1 MADEIDIIDQLVK
14 ALKNDSTLYK
24 STQQQLRQQAKST
37 EEYEKLNRQLRAA
50 IIDGRQLKKLKDEEL
65 DLLEKL
71 NGEFETNL
79 KNLRIEKKIKEDL
92 NTVGKKLVD
101 SLFGLGDAQ
110 TQNADKIEY
119 YTRSFESFPFV
130 GKAVNE
136 FGKSIDFNVDVFKAL
151 ASLGADF
158 NQSLVNLRIG
168 SRNTLL
174 PLMEFVD
181 LIKENSSNLA
191 LLYGTVNT
199 GTSRISD
206 LSREIRANLIP
217 QFASFGVTTDEL
229 NEYLGTYLALQ
240 RVQGR
245 QEYLSTATSTEA
257 LRSYTSELDKVA
269 KLTGIQRQELDKAV
283 RAQQADAVLQSY
295 LAGLAPARETEVR
308 TFIAGLKALSP
319 ELGSA
324 VSNLVA
330 TGFPLSQFEQNLVAL
345 NPGLMDSALAFREG
359 TLSSEEFNNRL
370 RTIANSTQR
379 FDAGLIRGSEAV
391 NASVTA
397 FLPLKGTVT
406 NFATLLNEQT
416 KAQGGATGQVIE
428 LQESFRR
435 FKSNIEGIQTVLL
448 QQALPSLASG
458 FGLTR
463 EKMDELGEKI
473 TKFGLEYPGLL
484 TGAVVSA
491 QAARYTIH
499 YAKEVGLLGA
509 GTAFGIRLAGAGGFF
524 GPGGRGSAAVG
535 AVGRGLGTAGR
546 ALPYVG
552 AIAGVGYNA
561 KELMDD
567 NPDNNKRAILGLI
580 GATMGGLLGLV
591 VGPMGAAIGAS
602 IGSAAG
608 NALGSM
614 VEPRFGGGPVMTGS
628 QYLVGEKGP
637 ELFTPKTA
645 GTVTSN
651 SDLVQMS
658 KFQQMFGEQNAAFKQ
673 FADLSAKME
682 KHLNTLVSI
691 NARTETNTGN
701 AVRRLANL
709 GTDLV

>member
-37 EEYEKLNRQLRAA
+37 EEYVKLNNQLRKS
-50 IIDGRQLKKLKDEEL
+50 ILDGRKKQELSNEEL
-65 DLLEKL
+65 NLLDKL
-71 NGEFETNL
+71 NDEYEENL
-79 KNLRIEKKIKEDL
+79 KALRKEKKIREDL
-92 NTVGKKLVD
+92 NSVGKKLVD

-206 LSREIRANLIP
+206 LSREIRAKLIP

-245 QEYLSTATSTEA
+245 QEYLNTATSTEA

-295 LAGLAPARETEVR
+295 LAGLGKERVTEVT

-330 TGFPLSQFEQNLVAL
+330 TGFPLSQFEQSLVAL

-379 FDAGLIRGSEAV
+379 FDAGLIR
-391 NASVTA
+391 
-397 FLPLKGTVT
+397 
-406 NFATLLNEQT
+406 T
-416 KAQGGATGQVIE
+416 KESTG
-428 LQESFRR
+428 RCHR
-435 FKSNIEGIQTVLL
+435 
-448 QQALPSLASG
+448 
-458 FGLTR
+458 
-463 EKMDELGEKI
+463 
-473 TKFGLEYPGLL
+473 
-484 TGAVVSA
+484 TG
-491 QAARYTIH
+491 Y
-499 YAKEVGLLGA
+499 
-509 GTAFGIRLAGAGGFF
+509 
-524 GPGGRGSAAVG
+524 
-535 AVGRGLGTAGR
+535 
-546 ALPYVG
+546 
-552 AIAGVGYNA
+552 
-561 KELMDD
+561 
-567 NPDNNKRAILGLI
+567 
-580 GATMGGLLGLV
+580 
-591 VGPMGAAIGAS
+591 
-602 IGSAAG
+602 
-608 NALGSM
+608 
-614 VEPRFGGGPVMTGS
+614 
-628 QYLVGEKGP
+628 
-637 ELFTPKTA
+637 
-645 GTVTSN
+645 
-651 SDLVQMS
+651 
-658 KFQQMFGEQNAAFKQ
+658 
-673 FADLSAKME
+673 
-682 KHLNTLVSI
+682 
-691 NARTETNTGN
+691 
-701 AVRRLANL
+701 
-709 GTDLV
+709 

>member
-1 MADEIDIIDQLVK
+1 MALEREDIQDLIDALKGGTKNTKQVQEELSRRAKTIEQYKKLNEELLKAIRAGKAQSKLSAEQRNLIDQV
-14 ALKNDSTLYK
+14 NDAYNDQYK
-24 STQQQLRQQAKST
+24 ILERNNKIQ
-37 EEYEKLNRQLRAA
+37 
-50 IIDGRQLKKLKDEEL
+50 KDINE
-65 DLLEKL
+65 
-71 NGEFETNL
+71 
-79 KNLRIEKKIKEDL
+79 
-92 NTVGKKLVD
+92 VGKRLTD

-110 TQNADKIEY
+110 TKGADRIEY

-136 FGKSIDFNVDVFKAL
+136 FGKSLDFNVDVFKSL

-158 NQSLVNLRIG
+158 SSSLVNLRIG
-168 SRNTLL
+168 SQRALL
-174 PLMEFVD
+174 PLLEFVD
-181 LIKENSSNLA
+181 LVQNNSNNLA
-191 LLYGTVNT
+191 LLFGTVNQ
-199 GTSRISD
+199 GTNQ
-206 LSREIRANLIP
+206 LSRLSRLVREDVLQN
-217 QFASFGVTTDEL
+217 FAGFGVTTDEI
-229 NEYLGTYLALQ
+229 NEYLTTFLSLQ
-240 RVQGR
+240 RIQGR
-245 QEYLSTATSTEA
+245 QEFRDTQATTEA
-257 LRSYTSELDKVA
+257 LRSYTGELDKVA

-406 NFATLLNEQT
+406 DFATLLNEQS
-416 KAQGGATGQVIE
+416 KAQDGATGQVIE

-435 FKSNIEGIQTVLL
+435 FKSNIEGIQTTLL
-448 QQALPSLASG
+448 QQALPSLAVG

-473 TKFGLEYPGLL
+473 TKFGIEYPGLL

-580 GATMGGLLGLV
+580 GATAGGLLGLIA
-591 VGPMGAAIGAS
+591 GPMGAMVGAS

-608 NALGSM
+608 NALGSLI
-614 VEPRFGGGPVMTGS
+614 EPRYGGGPVMTGS

>member
-37 EEYEKLNRQLRAA
+37 EEYVKLNNQLRKS
-50 IIDGRQLKKLKDEEL
+50 IIDGRKKEEL
-65 DLLEKL
+65 SNEELNLLNKL
-71 NGEFETNL
+71 NDEYEENL
-79 KNLRIEKKIKEDL
+79 KALRKEKKIREDL
-92 NTVGKKLVD
+92 NSVGKKLVD

-206 LSREIRANLIP
+206 LSREIRAKLIP

-245 QEYLSTATSTEA
+245 QEYLSTATSTA
-257 LRSYTSELDKVA
+257 SLKSYTSELDKVA

-295 LAGLAPARETEVR
+295 LAGLAPQRRQEVQ
-308 TFIAGLKALSP
+308 TFIAGLQSLSP
-319 ELGSA
+319 ALGGA
-324 VSNLVA
+324 VSNILA
-330 TGFPLSQFEQNLVAL
+330 TGFPLGEFEQNLVAL
-345 NPGLMDSALAFREG
+345 NPGLMDSIQAFKDG

-379 FDAGLIRGSEAV
+379 FGSGLLRANENVLAV
-391 NASVTA
+391 TNAL
-397 FLPLKGTVT
+397 LPLRGTT
-406 NFATLLNEQT
+406 ADLNELQ
-416 KAQGGATGQVIE
+416 KERSMADKGATREIIL

-435 FKSNIEGIQTVLL
+435 FKSEIEGIQTVFL
-448 QQALPSLASG
+448 QETLPSLASG
-458 FGLTR
+458 FKLSYEGIEGLRGTIN
-463 EKMDELGEKI
+463 KMVTDTPGAI
-473 TKFGLEYPGLL
+473 AAGLAGVTALK
-484 TGAVVSA
+484 
-491 QAARYTIH
+491 YTAN
-499 YAKEVGLLGA
+499 YAKEVGIIAAGTAIGTSKMQNAVIKGGIGLGKVGMVGAGAGLAYASGELAGSAETAGGKTLGVLGSAGSGALAGAAFGPYGALIGGLLGA
-509 GTAFGIRLAGAGGFF
+509 GYGAYQAFSGPERAFGGPLSANQLA
-524 GPGGRGSAAVG
+524 
-535 AVGRGLGTAGR
+535 
-546 ALPYVG
+546 
-552 AIAGVGYNA
+552 
-561 KELMDD
+561 
-567 NPDNNKRAILGLI
+567 
-580 GATMGGLLGLV
+580 
-591 VGPMGAAIGAS
+591 
-602 IGSAAG
+602 
-608 NALGSM
+608 
-614 VEPRFGGGPVMTGS
+614 
-628 QYLVGEKGP
+628 LVGERGP
-637 ELFTPKTA
+637 ELFLPS
-645 GTVTSN
+645 TSGSIEPIKN
-651 SDLVQMS
+651 PTITTGEQKATGVAQMS
-658 KFQQMFGEQNAAFKQ
+658 KFEQMFGEQNAAFKQ

-691 NARTETNTGN
+691 NAKTETNTGN
-701 AVRRLANL
+701 TNRRLANL
-709 GTDLV
+709 KGDLV